1 MIYRV
6 PNWGDTA
13 EQPPPLYK
21 MTGKKLKLLLQ
32 PGAAGTRPTSGKDH
46 SSPVRWDP
54 VRPKKT
60 PGNIFGL

>member
-21 MTGKKLKLLLQ
+21 MTSKKLKLLQ
-32 PGAAGTRPTSGKDH
+32 PGAVGTRPTSGKDH
-46 SSPVRWDP
+46 SSPVRQDP
-54 VRPKKT
+54 VRLEKKSVY
-60 PGNIFGL
+60 IFVL